1 MAKIDIINMDD
12 FARTRKENGY
22 YVDKTGFIEEFL
34 QNPADGPKFRV
45 PADAILF
52 TRPRRFGKTL
62 FMSMLA
68 EFFDITKDSR
78 ELFEG
83 LAVSSN
89 KDLCDQWMNQY
100 PVIFLSLKDVDKPT
114 YKEALKKIRSLV
126 SDVCLAHNY
135 LLKSSMLD
143 DEERKKLKELRS
155 EKADDNILADALL
168 ILSRALRY
176 HYDKPAIVLIDEY
189 DAPIAKAA
197 DNGYYDEM
205 VDFMRNFLSACL
217 KSNRKNMKLG
227 ILTGCLQIAQRS
239 IFSGLNHFK
248 SYDISD
254 YEYMDVFGL
263 TQDDVDTILL
273 KAGLWDR
280 REELKEWYDGY
291 CFGEHQEMYCPWSI
305 LNRVYALQKNP
316 RVPPKAY
323 WNKTS
328 ENTVIKRLFPGKYLE
343 MADDIAKLV
352 SGGVLV
358 TQVNLEPTYDSL
370 DSSAE
375 NLWSLLYLSGYLT
388 TASEEQ
394 TQKSGISPNPNRD
407 EMALV
412 IPNME
417 IHKIFEKE
425 VQRWFD
431 GAVSK
436 KQTTAL
442 LEAFWKTDTERF
454 KKEIEAILLKNVSS
468 KDLAK
473 EPASSAKSS
482 DESPRENFYHGL
494 LVGYF
499 LVAYPDTLSN
509 MEVGE
514 GFYDIQVLDNNTG
527 RAAIVEV
534 KRCADEKEDLLGLAE
549 KGLKQIEKN
558 KYNVRLLSDP
568 SVKKLIHWSIAFC
581 KKSCEARAIIVRQP

>member
-1 MAKIDIINMDD
+1 MPAINIINTDD
-12 FARTRKENGY
+12 FAEMRLGNGY

-62 FMSMLA
+62 FMSMLT

-155 EKADDNILADALL
+155 EKADDNTLADALL

-280 REELKEWYDGY
+280 REELKEWHDGY

-431 GAVSK
+431 GAV
-436 KQTTAL
+436 
-442 LEAFWKTDTERF
+442 
-454 KKEIEAILLKNVSS
+454 
-468 KDLAK
+468 
-473 EPASSAKSS
+473 AKS
-482 DESPRENFYHGL
+482 RRR
-494 LVGYF
+494 
-499 LVAYPDTLSN
+499 LS
-509 MEVGE
+509 
-514 GFYDIQVLDNNTG
+514 LRLSG
-527 RAAIVEV
+527 RQTQSASR
-534 KRCADEKEDLLGLAE
+534 KRSK
-549 KGLKQIEKN
+549 
-558 KYNVRLLSDP
+558 R
-568 SVKKLIHWSIAFC
+568 FF
-581 KKSCEARAIIVRQP
+581 

>member
-1 MAKIDIINMDD
+1 MPAINIINTDD
-12 FARTRKENGY
+12 FAEMRLGNGY

-323 WNKTS
+323 
-328 ENTVIKRLFPGKYLE
+328 
-343 MADDIAKLV
+343 
-352 SGGVLV
+352 
-358 TQVNLEPTYDSL
+358 
-370 DSSAE
+370 
-375 NLWSLLYLSGYLT
+375 
-388 TASEEQ
+388 
-394 TQKSGISPNPNRD
+394 
-407 EMALV
+407 
-412 IPNME
+412 
-417 IHKIFEKE
+417 
-425 VQRWFD
+425 
-431 GAVSK
+431 
-436 KQTTAL
+436 
-442 LEAFWKTDTERF
+442 
-454 KKEIEAILLKNVSS
+454 
-468 KDLAK
+468 
-473 EPASSAKSS
+473 
-482 DESPRENFYHGL
+482 
-494 LVGYF
+494 
-499 LVAYPDTLSN
+499 
-509 MEVGE
+509 
-514 GFYDIQVLDNNTG
+514 
-527 RAAIVEV
+527 
-534 KRCADEKEDLLGLAE
+534 
-549 KGLKQIEKN
+549 
-558 KYNVRLLSDP
+558 
-568 SVKKLIHWSIAFC
+568 
-581 KKSCEARAIIVRQP
+581 

>member
-1 MAKIDIINMDD
+1 
-12 FARTRKENGY
+12 
-22 YVDKTGFIEEFL
+22 
-34 QNPADGPKFRV
+34 
-45 PADAILF
+45 
-52 TRPRRFGKTL
+52 
-62 FMSMLA
+62 
-68 EFFDITKDSR
+68 
-78 ELFEG
+78 
-83 LAVSSN
+83 
-89 KDLCDQWMNQY
+89 
-100 PVIFLSLKDVDKPT
+100 
-114 YKEALKKIRSLV
+114 
-126 SDVCLAHNY
+126 
-135 LLKSSMLD
+135 
-143 DEERKKLKELRS
+143 
-155 EKADDNILADALL
+155 
-168 ILSRALRY
+168 
-176 HYDKPAIVLIDEY
+176 
-189 DAPIAKAA
+189 
-197 DNGYYDEM
+197 
-205 VDFMRNFLSACL
+205 
-217 KSNRKNMKLG
+217 
-227 ILTGCLQIAQRS
+227 
-239 IFSGLNHFK
+239 
-248 SYDISD
+248 
-254 YEYMDVFGL
+254 
-263 TQDDVDTILL
+263 
-273 KAGLWDR
+273 
-280 REELKEWYDGY
+280 
-291 CFGEHQEMYCPWSI
+291 
-305 LNRVYALQKNP
+305 
-316 RVPPKAY
+316 
-323 WNKTS
+323 
-328 ENTVIKRLFPGKYLE
+328 

-568 SVKKLIHWSIAFC
+568 SVKTLIHWSIAFC